1 MFLTHRHH
9 LLPELGTYG
18 LTFALGAV
26 WGKEACMIREDMNDL
41 PWCSGATGED
51 HGMVLRLQFSP
62 IGTAQH
68 RKNQFSLSELS
79 SVSSVVN

>member
-1 MFLTHRHH
+1 
-9 LLPELGTYG
+9 
-18 LTFALGAV
+18 
-26 WGKEACMIREDMNDL
+26 MIREDMNDL
-41 PWCSGATGED
+41 PWWSGATGED
-51 HGMVLRLQFSP
+51 HGMVLRLQFSH